1 MNAKLGLLITKLI
14 KALLLLLLITSEIKC
29 FNVDVNNYIRHE
41 LYNESMFG
49 FSVALHQEQQR
60 SW

>member
-1 MNAKLGLLITKLI
+1 MNVKLGLLITKFI
-14 KALLLLLLITSEIKC
+14 KALLPLLLITSEIKC
-29 FNVDVNNYIRHE
+29 FNVDVVNYIRHE

>member
-1 MNAKLGLLITKLI
+1 MNAKLGLLITNVTRM
-14 KALLLLLLITSEIKC
+14 LLLLLIVSRVEC
-29 FNVDVNNYIRHE
+29 FNVDVVNYIRHE
-41 LYNESMFG
+41 LYNGSMFG